1 MLNKH
6 TTKFVK
12 KLNKR
17 LKKTQKN
24 LILPSLIHV
33 LLLTVILL
41 VISQLVGTVKKEA
54 NKWSVTDITFVIYL
68 LYYLIVTIMGNLN

>member
-17 LKKTQKN
+17 LKKAQKN

-33 LLLTVILL
+33 LLLTIVL
-41 VISQLVGTVKKEA
+41 
-54 NKWSVTDITFVIYL
+54 
-68 LYYLIVTIMGNLN
+68 LIVATLSSIAKGKTNK

>member
-17 LKKTQKN
+17 LKKVQKDLTIMN
-24 LILPSLIHV
+24 LIHV

-41 VISQLVGTVKKEA
+41 AISQLVGAVKK
-54 NKWSVTDITFVIYL
+54 NTSKWSVTDIAFVIYF
-68 LYYLIVTIMGNLN
+68 LYYLIVDIMGNLN

>member
-1 MLNKH
+1 MLHKH

-17 LKKTQKN
+17 LKKAQKN

-41 VISQLVGTVKKEA
+41 VISQLVGTIKKET

-68 LYYLIVTIMGNLN
+68 LYYLIVDIMGNLN